1 MKGKRGLSRGLWML
15 LAASAALYLGRLLA
29 PGAALYEDVLSNLV
43 LTAIASPVKL
53 VFQAVAIAMAWRVRG
68 RLEPGNPS
76 RAAWTALAAALAL
89 TLVAQLYLAPF
100 QLRLHESPFPS
111 GADVFF
117 VLSYPL
123 FFAALVLF
131 LQAWGAAGLP
141 MPGIGERLGVGVV
154 MLVVLGGIASR
165 VLAPI
170 ASAGPW
176 GWGTALNI
184 FYPAADLVLLVPAL
198 HLAKASLAFRGGQ
211 LWRIW
216 IQLLGGIVF
225 LCGADVSF
233 AYFSSLGQSALDPL
247 LHSLYLAAYCL
258 MAQAAL
264 AQAALLED

>member
-1 MKGKRGLSRGLWML
+1 MKGKRALSRGLWTL
-15 LAASAALYLGRLLA
+15 LAVSAALYLGRLVV
-29 PGAALYEDVLSNLV
+29 PGTALYETFLSNLV

-53 VFQAVAIAMAWRVRG
+53 VFQAVAMVMAWRVRS

-76 RAAWTALAAALAL
+76 RAAWTTLAAALLL
-89 TLVAQLYLAPF
+89 TLLAQLYLAPF

-123 FFAALVLF
+123 LFAALVLF
-131 LQAWGAAGLP
+131 LKAYRAAGLP
-141 MPGIGERLGVGVV
+141 MPGAGERLAVGVV
-154 MLVVLGGIASR
+154 MLVVLGGIAWR

-170 ASAGPW
+170 AAGPW
-176 GWGTALNI
+176 GLGTALNI

-216 IQLLGGIVF
+216 LLLLGGIVF
-225 LCGADVSF
+225 LCGADVLF

-258 MAQAAL
+258 L
-264 AQAALLED
+264 AQAAVAQAELLED

>member
-1 MKGKRGLSRGLWML
+1 MKGKRALSRGLWTL
-15 LAASAALYLGRLLA
+15 LAVSAALYLGRLIT
-29 PGAALYEDVLSNLV
+29 PGSALYENVLSNLA

-53 VFQAVAIAMAWRVRG
+53 VFQAVAAVMAWRVRS

-76 RAAWTALAAALAL
+76 RAAWTTLAVALLL

-123 FFAALVLF
+123 LFAALVLF
-131 LQAWGAAGLP
+131 LKAYRAAGLP
-141 MPGIGERLGVGVV
+141 MPGAGERLAVGVV
-154 MLVVLGGIASR
+154 MLVVLGGIAWR

-170 ASAGPW
+170 AASGPW

-198 HLAKASLAFRGGQ
+198 HLVRASLAFRGGQ
-211 LWRIW
+211 LGRIW
-216 IQLLGGIVF
+216 VRLLGGIVF
-225 LCGADVSF
+225 LCGADVLF

-258 MAQAAL
+258 L
-264 AQAALLED
+264 AQAAIAQAELLED

>member
-1 MKGKRGLSRGLWML
+1 MKGKRALSRGLWTL
-15 LAASAALYLGRLLA
+15 LAVSAALYLGRLIT
-29 PGAALYEDVLSNLV
+29 PGSALYENVLSNLA

-53 VFQAVAIAMAWRVRG
+53 VFQAVAMVMAWRVRS

-76 RAAWTALAAALAL
+76 RAAWTTLAVALLL

-131 LQAWGAAGLP
+131 LKAYSAAGLP
-141 MPGIGERLGVGVV
+141 MPGAGERLAVGVV
-154 MLVVLGGIASR
+154 MLVVLGGIAWR

-170 ASAGPW
+170 AAGPW
-176 GWGTALNI
+176 GLGTALNI

-216 IQLLGGIVF
+216 LLLLGGIVF
-225 LCGADVSF
+225 LCGADVLF

-258 MAQAAL
+258 L
-264 AQAALLED
+264 AQAAVAQAELLED